1 MRRIPRALVAGSI
14 PAEGAR
20 SSRSKPAQVHADRAH
35 PGTNPNRSPGLNTAS
50 VTNLAPMK
58 IEITRKDD
66 EHLVVNTRDQTL
78 FVHRGVSAEEATD
91 GFRAG
96 ELVLSGLGA
105 CMLGTALTFARNTN
119 IDIED
124 MHVSIEGVSA
134 PHPERIETIRV
145 TMTVTGD
152 VTDKQLTSLARV
164 AARCKIHN
172 TLADTPTIELDMVTA
187 G

>member
-1 MRRIPRALVAGSI
+1 
-14 PAEGAR
+14 
-20 SSRSKPAQVHADRAH
+20 
-35 PGTNPNRSPGLNTAS
+35 
-50 VTNLAPMK
+50 MK
-58 IEITRKDD
+58 VDITRKDD
-66 EHLVVNTRDQTL
+66 EHLVVNTRGQTL
-78 FVHRGVSAEEATD
+78 YVHRGVSAEEATD

-124 MHVSIEGVSA
+124 MQVSVEAESA
-134 PHPERIETIRV
+134 PHPERIQTIRV
-145 TMTVTGD
+145 TMTVTG
-152 VTDKQLTSLARV
+152 QLTEKQVASLSRV

-172 TLADTPTIELDMVTA
+172 TLAGSPTIELDMVIA